1 MKIFISW
8 SGEKSRLIAQQLK
21 ELLENCIQT
30 LDVFFSDSDIEKG
43 EKWHLRLMNE
53 LADTNFGVV
62 CLTKE
67 NCESRWINYEAG
79 ALTKQLDSNLSV
91 LYIDLNAQEVGFP
104 LAAFQ
109 ASRLVENDLFSL
121 VSTINS
127 KSNNKL
133 SQEKLKIAFSKY
145 YPDFTNNIKKI
156 EINNK
161 YKNSDKNVKLIE
173 AMYDLVKRNSIIL
186 ESFNQVLPSISD
198 DLEDIMKDDYSKKY
212 QYISSKM
219 FDLIMELSLLNDSFF
234 ATINENR
241 VLNVFLAKVKEI
253 MKSDSLFK
261 RRVKPRINIIEE
273 KLRITEDNGK
283 VKIKSWKF

>member
-1 MKIFISW
+1 M
-8 SGEKSRLIAQQLK
+8 
-21 ELLENCIQT
+21 
-30 LDVFFSDSDIEKG
+30 
-43 EKWHLRLMNE
+43 
-53 LADTNFGVV
+53 
-62 CLTKE
+62 
-67 NCESRWINYEAG
+67 
-79 ALTKQLDSNLSV
+79 DSNLSV

-145 YPDFTNNIKKI
+145 YPDFTNNIEKI